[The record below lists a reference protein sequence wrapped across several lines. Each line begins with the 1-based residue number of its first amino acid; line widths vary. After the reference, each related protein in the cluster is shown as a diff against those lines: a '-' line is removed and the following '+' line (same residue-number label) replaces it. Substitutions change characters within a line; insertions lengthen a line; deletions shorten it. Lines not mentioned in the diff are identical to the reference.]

1 MTDLSH
7 SPRLELSGISKYFS
21 GVTALEDVDIELYP
35 GEIHALLGENG
46 AGKSTLIRVLTGG
59 YLSDAGSFRIN
70 GQNVSITSPR
80 DAIRQGI
87 SLVPQDILFVP
98 NFSIGRN
105 MLLGMEGRG
114 SRRDSLSQRERSLV
128 EDALSRLGAKID
140 VDAPASTVPVPQ
152 LRLAQVARGLLQGGD
167 IMVLDE
173 PTAVLSE
180 PDAEM
185 LLERLE
191 GLRTMGTAILYVTH
205 RLNEVLRIADRTT
218 ILRDGKRVGV
228 YKRGALKRE
237 DMVELIARSLPDET
251 TRPARR
257 VAEKVDEL
265 DAPRLSV
272 RNFSSGIIF
281 RDCNLDVRPGEIIG
295 IAGVQGSGHGAFLR
309 SLGGLDPVDS
319 GTLRVNGA
327 SIRTGN
333 VARSVGAAVMTVPAD
348 RRGSSIIADM
358 SIRANLAVSG
368 RSRAGMSRWGI
379 RKQACEREMTRT
391 YIERMSIRPN
401 AQDALLGQMSGGNQ
415 QKVAIARALDAE
427 PEVLLIEEPT
437 QGVDVGTK
445 ADIHDLLRE
454 AATLRNCAVVV
465 ASSEC
470 EELLELC
477 DSIAVMRIGKLTAPE
492 LASAMDYKSLLA
504 RVLP

>member
-1 MTDLSH
+1 
-7 SPRLELSGISKYFS
+7 
-21 GVTALEDVDIELYP
+21 
-35 GEIHALLGENG
+35 
-46 AGKSTLIRVLTGG
+46 
-59 YLSDAGSFRIN
+59 
-70 GQNVSITSPR
+70 
-80 DAIRQGI
+80 
-87 SLVPQDILFVP
+87 
-98 NFSIGRN
+98 
-105 MLLGMEGRG
+105 
-114 SRRDSLSQRERSLV
+114 
-128 EDALSRLGAKID
+128 
-140 VDAPASTVPVPQ
+140 
-152 LRLAQVARGLLQGGD
+152 
-167 IMVLDE
+167 
-173 PTAVLSE
+173 
-180 PDAEM
+180 
-185 LLERLE
+185 
-191 GLRTMGTAILYVTH
+191 
-205 RLNEVLRIADRTT
+205 
-218 ILRDGKRVGV
+218 
-228 YKRGALKRE
+228 
-237 DMVELIARSLPDET
+237 
-251 TRPARR
+251 
-257 VAEKVDEL
+257 
-265 DAPRLSV
+265 
-272 RNFSSGIIF
+272 
-281 RDCNLDVRPGEIIG
+281 
-295 IAGVQGSGHGAFLR
+295 
-309 SLGGLDPVDS
+309 
-319 GTLRVNGA
+319 
-327 SIRTGN
+327 
-333 VARSVGAAVMTVPAD
+333 MTVPAD